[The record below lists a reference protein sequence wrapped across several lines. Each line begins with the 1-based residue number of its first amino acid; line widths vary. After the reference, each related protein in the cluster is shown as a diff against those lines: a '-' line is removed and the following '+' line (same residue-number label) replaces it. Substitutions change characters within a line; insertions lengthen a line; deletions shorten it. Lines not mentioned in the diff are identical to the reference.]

1 MSNSSKSGSKQ
12 GAFKSGFVAIIGRPN
27 VGKSTLM
34 NQVIGQKIAIMSDKP
49 QTTRNK
55 IHGVY
60 TTDTAQIVFLDTPGI
75 HKPTSKLGDYMMK
88 SAQSALNEVEAIL
101 FLIDVAE
108 GIGGG
113 DRFIIEQL
121 RKVKTPVILV
131 MNKIDQV
138 HPEQLLPII
147 TTYKELYPFAEIVPI
162 SAKHG
167 NNVNTLLEQVIK
179 YLPEGPQYYPADQ
192 VTDHPEQFVCAE
204 LIREK
209 ILHLTREEI
218 PHSIAVGIEDMHVQE
233 NGLVRISAVIYVERD
248 SQKGI
253 IIGKNGALLK
263 EVGKQARADIEAL
276 LGSKTFLELWV
287 KVKKDWRNHERVLK
301 DLGFKHE

>member
-1 MSNSSKSGSKQ
+1 MTSPAKQ
-12 GAFKSGFVAIIGRPN
+12 AYKSGFVAIIGRPN

-60 TTDTAQIVFLDTPGI
+60 TTNDAQIVFLDTPGI
-75 HKPTSKLGDYMMK
+75 HKPTSKLGEHMMK
-88 SAQSALNEVEAIL
+88 IAEGSLSEVDAIL
-101 FLIDVAE
+101 FLIDVVE
-108 GIGGG
+108 GLGGG
-113 DRFIIEQL
+113 DRFIIENL
-121 RKVKTPVILV
+121 KKVKTPVILV

-138 HPEQLLPII
+138 QPEALLPVI
-147 TTYKELYPFAEIVPI
+147 TTYKDLYDFAEIVPI
-162 SAKHG
+162 SAIQG
-167 NNVNTLLEQVIK
+167 NNVTTLLEQVTK
-179 YLPEGPQYYPADQ
+179 FLPEGPQYYPADQ

-218 PHSIAVGIEDMHVQE
+218 PHSIAVSIEDMKAE
-233 NGLVRISAVIYVERD
+233 KNGVVHISAVIYVERD

-253 IIGKNGALLK
+253 IIGKKGALLK
-263 EVGKQARADIEAL
+263 EVGQKARHDIEAL

-287 KVKKDWRNHERVLK
+287 KVKKDWRNHERVLR
-301 DLGFKHE
+301 DLGFRDE